1 MNPKICMMR
10 NIRLKYYHDL
20 APLLL
25 VVPATSR
32 QHGSEWAHRRSAAPA
47 SPPALCL
54 HSTVCN
60 THVNTLFT
68 VYLLWGGL
76 KILNVIFCKSTPHP
90 QKASPSTCKH
100 IIFQKYKQN
109 CRPTYLYVFRWY
121 FLSRIMWGALDRMAL
136 RRTFPALCSFS
147 EGICRT
153 QGHRLRWLH
162 LVHLNLWLTRLRFYC
177 KIGCDRIHHLI
188 VNLVGQALSGVC
200 WQEEV
205 WEPLFIQDCGPIAI
219 WLK

>member
-1 MNPKICMMR
+1 MNPTICMMR

-100 IIFQKYKQN
+100 TEIQTELQTHIPVCLQVILPVSNHVRGSGQDGVAENLSSSLQLLWGDLQN
-109 CRPTYLYVFRWY
+109 TGT
-121 FLSRIMWGALDRMAL
+121 SA
-136 RRTFPALCSFS
+136 
-147 EGICRT
+147 
-153 QGHRLRWLH
+153 
-162 LVHLNLWLTRLRFYC
+162 
-177 KIGCDRIHHLI
+177 
-188 VNLVGQALSGVC
+188 
-200 WQEEV
+200 
-205 WEPLFIQDCGPIAI
+205 
-219 WLK
+219 